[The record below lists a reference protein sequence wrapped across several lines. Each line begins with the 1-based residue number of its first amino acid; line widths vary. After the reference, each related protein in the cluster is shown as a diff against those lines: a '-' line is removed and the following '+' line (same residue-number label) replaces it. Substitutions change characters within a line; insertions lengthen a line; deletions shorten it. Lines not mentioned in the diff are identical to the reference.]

1 MLQSDRRNLSMMM
14 DFYEMTMGYG
24 YFRSQ
29 KPCNRVIF
37 DFFYRQNPDNGG
49 YAIFAGLEQI
59 IDYLVNLHFED
70 DVFLTEDLMFS
81 APAIVRAER
90 IAFVA
95 DPLIFHREGTGENI
109 MAKKDS
115 HPIDFIR
122 AFSTFKAFLEDEGIM
137 NDLRIGYTNW
147 ALDGIV
153 HNVQTLNTYEGFC
166 TAVQA
171 LTEGGGLRNLGLNDV
186 DESDLHEEVFRQF
199 LAWIKTTPNEL
210 LYRQFISA
218 REEQGLLSNRLC
230 IEYRINREK
239 QAYIDDLEH
248 QLAKRDEEIAWRR
261 GEMEALQSEFEAQM
275 NAAEQKVGKAIC
287 WVPRRIQEAL
297 SRGPR

>member
-1 MLQSDRRNLSMMM
+1 MQNLPWNKFLRR
-14 DFYEMTMGYG
+14 DFVE
-24 YFRSQ
+24 R
-29 KPCNRVIF
+29 N
-37 DFFYRQNPDNGG
+37 
-49 YAIFAGLEQI
+49 
-59 IDYLVNLHFED
+59 NLHFED

-95 DPLIFHREGTGENI
+95 VSLIFHREGTGENI